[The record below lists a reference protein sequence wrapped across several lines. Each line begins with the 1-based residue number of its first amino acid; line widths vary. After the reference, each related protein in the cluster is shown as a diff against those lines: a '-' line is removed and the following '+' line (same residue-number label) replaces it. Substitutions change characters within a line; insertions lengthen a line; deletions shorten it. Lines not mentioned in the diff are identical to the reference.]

1 MSSVSR
7 GFAQR
12 NTNIT
17 KLVPQFSG
25 ILPQTDISGAAV
37 YTLNIPNVQS
47 TNGIFYVDMSGVDI
61 SGSLLNYDG
70 EFRPFGP
77 DSDSFPYISIITF
90 VLNIAA
96 VPSVYPGLEF
106 TIFFK
111 NLPLNRLSE
120 LGGIPLLTIGLGDY
134 STFAPIPYIVSP
146 PVPSALGPNISPSIT
161 LKSDGTYFSV
171 VSSGPAGWMGVAAL
185 SAVLAV
191 YIGAITP

>member
-1 MSSVSR
+1 MSSAIR

-25 ILPQTDISGAAV
+25 ILPKTDISGAAV

-47 TNGIFYVDMSGVDI
+47 TNGIFYVDMSGVDL

-70 EFRPFGP
+70 EFYPFVP
-77 DSDSFPYISIITF
+77 DADSYPYISIITF
-90 VLNIAA
+90 ALNITALPA
-96 VPSVYPGLEF
+96 VYPGLEF

-111 NLPLNRLSE
+111 NLPLGRLS
-120 LGGIPLLTIGLGDY
+120 GPPLLTIGIGDY
-134 STFAPIPYIVSP
+134 SSGTPVPYIVSP
-146 PVPSALGPNISPSIT
+146 PVPNLLGTNISPSIT

-185 SAVLAV
+185 SAVLTV

>member
-1 MSSVSR
+1 MSSVGR

-25 ILPQTDISGAAV
+25 ILPKTDISGAAV

-47 TNGIFYVDMSGVDI
+47 TNGIFYVDMSGVDL

-70 EFRPFGP
+70 EFYPFVVT
-77 DSDSFPYISIITF
+77 DAYSFNHISIITF

-111 NLPLNRLSE
+111 NLPLRRLS
-120 LGGIPLLTIGLGDY
+120 GPPLLTIGIGDY
-134 STFAPIPYIVSP
+134 YSPVPIPYIVSP
-146 PVPSALGPNISPSIT
+146 PVPNLFGPSISPSIT

-185 SAVLAV
+185 SAVLAA
-191 YIGAITP
+191 YSGEGPL